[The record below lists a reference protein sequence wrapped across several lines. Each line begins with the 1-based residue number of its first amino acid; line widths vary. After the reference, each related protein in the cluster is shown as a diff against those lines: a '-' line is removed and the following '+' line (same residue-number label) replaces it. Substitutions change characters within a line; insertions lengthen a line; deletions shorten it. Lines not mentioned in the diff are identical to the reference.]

1 MKNFN
6 YIIIACK

>member
-6 YIIIACK
+6 P

>member
-6 YIIIACK
+6 GGKI

>member
-6 YIIIACK
+6 CN

>member
-6 YIIIACK
+6 R

>member
-6 YIIIACK
+6 YRH